1 MVLHP
6 LEKLEAVML
15 GHEQVHDSKVIAV
28 RRELGLRFLDSCN
41 AFGSEPATFD
51 QTLENTPDAL
61 LIIDYQYATIHTYT
75 AYTIT
80 SGASNA
86 LPERFWKSIR
96 FGSGNA
102 QGALPRADKPG
113 EEQVGGTRHPVFA
126 AVPDDGP
133 V

>member
-28 RRELGLRFLDSCN
+28 RCELGLRFLDSCN

-61 LIIDYQYATIHTYT
+61 LIIDYQYATIHTFT

-86 LPERFWKSIR
+86 LPEPQSK
-96 FGSGNA
+96 
-102 QGALPRADKPG
+102 QGTWRPRQPERALKLPSLFHHREKDWNLRA
-113 EEQVGGTRHPVFA
+113 RML
-126 AVPDDGP
+126 
-133 V
+133 